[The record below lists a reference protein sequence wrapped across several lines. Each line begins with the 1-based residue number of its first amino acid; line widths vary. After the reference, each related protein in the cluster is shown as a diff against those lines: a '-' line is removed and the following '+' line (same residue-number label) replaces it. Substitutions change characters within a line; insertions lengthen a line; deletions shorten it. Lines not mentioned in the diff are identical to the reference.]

1 MSKVTKQE
9 IIDALRDA
17 SSYAFYRDLSEL
29 ADRIEAEGIEPPSI
43 DALIKRIDECLM
55 IYSLPA
61 MHDKP
66 VAKVLR
72 DCRAA
77 LTKKYVPMTD
87 DERNEMITVYTT
99 PPSIDALIAEAVAK
113 EREVCA
119 KVVEDYCGAWDD
131 EGYALAA
138 AIRARGPK

>member
-1 MSKVTKQE
+1 MNDE
-9 IIDALRDA
+9 
-17 SSYAFYRDLSEL
+17 
-29 ADRIEAEGIEPPSI
+29 
-43 DALIKRIDECLM
+43 LIKRIDECLM

-87 DERNEMITVYTT
+87 DELFDIYLKSELTLAG
-99 PPSIDALIAEAVAK
+99 SLL
-113 EREVCA
+113 EVQSEFIRRA
-119 KVVEDYCGAWDD
+119 GLNVE
-131 EGYALAA
+131 
-138 AIRARGPK
+138 K

>member
-1 MSKVTKQE
+1 MNEKH
-9 IIDALRDA
+9 
-17 SSYAFYRDLSEL
+17 
-29 ADRIEAEGIEPPSI
+29 
-43 DALIKRIDECLM
+43 DALIKRIDECLT

-99 PPSIDALIAEAVAK
+99 PPSIDALIADAVAK
-113 EREVCA
+113 EREACA
-119 KVVEDYCGAWDD
+119 KVCEETTAAWTEHLYNDACVD
-131 EGYALAA
+131 CAE
-138 AIRARGPK
+138 AIRARGQK